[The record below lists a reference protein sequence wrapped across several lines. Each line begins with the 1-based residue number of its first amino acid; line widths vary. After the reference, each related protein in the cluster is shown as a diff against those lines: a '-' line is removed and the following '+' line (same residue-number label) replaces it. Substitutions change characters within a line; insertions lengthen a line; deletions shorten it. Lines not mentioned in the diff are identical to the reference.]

1 MTHKDILASQ
11 DHIAALLALQ
21 EIAQNL
27 AAELDIE
34 TLLDNIVESAV
45 KVVQASAGSLL
56 IWDPLTNDLVFA
68 VVKGGGGES
77 LIGIRMPAYKGV
89 AGWVLANQRSAI
101 VSNVHQD
108 PRFFGAIDESLGHY
122 TSSLLAVPLH
132 AKGEAIGVLEVLNK
146 ISQEPFDQQDADLL
160 MALAGQAAVAI
171 KNARLYRQVQE
182 ERDRIVA
189 LEEQVRNNLASE
201 LHDVPAQMLSAIIM
215 HLGFIEDLIMDDPVQ
230 AVNDIAAVRKTA
242 SSALQQIRSMI
253 FELRPVILHTRGL
266 IAALRTYVDRM
277 RKEVKSI
284 DIHAELE
291 DWQERLPAKT
301 EEICFVIVREAMTN
315 IEKHAEAKKM
325 WLQVTR
331 QDDCLIITIRDN
343 GKGFAVSRLE
353 ILEAQGGH
361 LGLLNM
367 YERAEMIGGEL
378 TIRSHPGWGTRVK
391 LTIPLSDLR
400 AAERHQTT
408 GVTAHL
414 GNHEK
419 RETPPDGAA

>member
-21 EIAQNL
+21 EIAQDL

-68 VVKGGGGES
+68 VVKGGGGEP
-77 LIGIRMPAYKGV
+77 LIGIRMPAYKGI

-146 ISQEPFDQQDADLL
+146 ISQEPFDLQDADLL

-215 HLGFIEDLIMDDPVQ
+215 HLGFIEDMIMDDPVQ
-230 AVNDIAAVRKTA
+230 AVNEIATVRKTA

-266 IAALRTYVDRM
+266 IAALRTYVNRM

-414 GNHEK
+414 GNYEK

>member
-1 MTHKDILASQ
+1 MTNKDILASQ

-77 LIGIRMPAYKGV
+77 LIGIRMPAYKGI
-89 AGWVLANQRSAI
+89 AGWVLTNQRSAI

-215 HLGFIEDLIMDDPVQ
+215 HLGFIEDMIMDDPVQ
-230 AVNDIAAVRKTA
+230 AVNEIATVRKTA

-266 IAALRTYVDRM
+266 IAALRTYVNRM
-277 RKEVKSI
+277 RKEVNSI

-301 EEICFVIVREAMTN
+301 EEICFAIVREAMTN
-315 IEKHAEAKKM
+315 IEKHAEANKM
-325 WLQVTR
+325 WLQVIR

-343 GKGFAVSRLE
+343 GKGFTVSRLE

-400 AAERHQTT
+400 ATERHQTT
-408 GVTAHL
+408 GITAHL
-414 GNHEK
+414 GNYEK
-419 RETPPDGAA
+419 RETPADGTA